1 MTPEDRFCASCAAP
15 LEPREVADRM
25 RPVCGACGRV
35 VYYDPKVVA
44 VCVVARAAR
53 VVMIRRAT
61 DPGYGLWSLPGGYI
75 DSGEVVEEAAARE
88 VLEETGLEVAVDGL
102 LGLFSVPGNR
112 VIIAAFT
119 ARETGGALS
128 PGPEALEVGLFAPT
142 QLPEL
147 AFPRDTDILA
157 RWAESYRPQP

>member
-15 LEPREVADRM
+15 LEPREVAGKT

-44 VCVVARAAR
+44 VCVIARDGM

-61 DPGYGLWSLPGGYI
+61 EQGYGLWSLPGGYM

-88 VLEETGLEVAVDGL
+88 AWEETGLEVAVDGL

-119 ARETGGALS
+119 AQETGGALA
-128 PGPEALEVGLFAPT
+128 PGPEALEVGLFPPT

-157 RWAESYRPQP
+157 RWSDSYRPEP